1 MRRLLLI
8 AHFLFIGIA
17 VSVGY
22 NGVSEEKV
30 TGFIVA
36 EGYEDLLTDGSGDSD
51 SKAYGADDP
60 STCHAGLTGE
70 QPRMPET
77 SPARRTITTS
87 AQHQRTSHT
96 ARHTPYLPAALT
108 PSLPTAGALLSCH
121 ICRHDLSLTPHPWA
135 RACDYYVFALRR
147 LLN

>member
-1 MRRLLLI
+1 MRCLLLI

-22 NGVSEEKV
+22 NSVSEEKV

-36 EGYEDLLTDGSGDSD
+36 EGYEDLLTDGSDDGD

-60 STCHAGLTGE
+60 TTCHAALTGE

-87 AQHQRTSHT
+87 AQQQRTGQT

-121 ICRHDLSLTPHPWA
+121 TSWHGISLTPHPWA

-147 LLN
+147 LLI